1 MYKNICYAL
10 LLVVSLFAINANGA
24 PMAYSVNSDSVG
36 GDSLYLIDLDSGVDQ
51 LRGELFNGIKTHADT
66 EGLAFAPDGTLWGID
81 DDSRTLFPINK
92 VSGAVSH
99 TAEIAYLGFPAGG
112 SNDFGMTFSCDNSL
126 YVTSVITRTLYKLDL
141 AGNTTPIGSPG
152 ALNAEISAIAAI
164 GDPTRL
170 YGLGNGNTG
179 SPSLYS
185 IDINTGIATIIGPLG
200 AVGDYNEGGLAF
212 DSDGNLWAITDR
224 SLVGSG
230 SSSQILRIDENTGA
244 ATVVSS
250 TINEIGFESL
260 AIAAP
265 TDCVA
270 DDSVPADEP
279 VSADEPAKIPTL
291 SQSGR
296 LLTILILLFAGMIV
310 LRRRVS

>member
-1 MYKNICYAL
+1 
-10 LLVVSLFAINANGA
+10 
-24 PMAYSVNSDSVG
+24 VG
-36 GDSLYLIDLDSGVDQ
+36 
-51 LRGELFNGIKTHADT
+51 E
-66 EGLAFAPDGTLWGID
+66 
-81 DDSRTLFPINK
+81 
-92 VSGAVSH
+92 
-99 TAEIAYLGFPAGG
+99 
-112 SNDFGMTFSCDNSL
+112 
-126 YVTSVITRTLYKLDL
+126 
-141 AGNTTPIGSPG
+141 
-152 ALNAEISAIAAI
+152 
-164 GDPTRL
+164 
-170 YGLGNGNTG
+170 
-179 SPSLYS
+179 
-185 IDINTGIATIIGPLG
+185 
-200 AVGDYNEGGLAF
+200 YNEGGLAF

-260 AIAAP
+260 AITAP

-270 DDSVPADEP
+270 DGSAI
-279 VSADEPAKIPTL
+279 ADEPAKIPTL